1 MFITLTDPGIEVAC
15 PSRRL
20 RRVNHPPLPMIDFY
34 PLIRRAVSAL
44 EGNTDQECHALLE
57 HARNA

>member
-1 MFITLTDPGIEVAC
+1 LYSIFITLTDPGIEVAR
-15 PSRRL
+15 PNRRL
-20 RRVNHPPLPMIDFY
+20 RRVHHPPLIDFY

-44 EGNTDQECHALLE
+44 EGNTDQERHAL